1 MFIYIL
7 MYLFNLKEGLEN
19 KIGDEL
25 KSQGCQT
32 IDEVAK
38 NPTSAPVPS
47 AESSAAGLQS
57 FAENPTIPVGDLSGA
72 LIPVLPFVCSNKVEE
87 IFKKSIDEIIES
99 IKGHFNNLN
108 EMLNQFTP
116 IPKEWT
122 FQREIQNGQ
131 DILDDI
137 MEQYSSQKNK
147 PYEILQDGLKK
158 VDKII
163 ETIKTDLT
171 KVWKVLNGPIP
182 SLPPQLEGYFTKIK
196 EESDLQMNILARKV
210 IEDAMTINDEIGKI
224 ISQFKNV
231 RGDISVDLLEEYDRI
246 YDGTGIDAQKKFIED
261 QKAET
266 AAALRKAT
274 AESASA
280 IQAIKDPGFFKSM
293 LNSIIYSDPVTNP
306 NFVYLNKPYENP
318 LLEQARQIVFY
329 AIYAMIAVSI
339 MYFLSTKTFVMP
351 FFHTFVFWFKRY
363 FVFIAWLMVVGL
375 IYLFMT
381 NWFTWLI
388 REDVRYIAFVV
399 NPVLH
404 PEIYKIWNSK
414 YKQWIKHIVYGLATL
429 GFFIAALFLTVI
441 ILFLIIPVFLLLLW
455 ASGQLMSYF
464 EKEELDE

>member
-25 KSQGCQT
+25 KNQGCLT
-32 IDEVAK
+32 IDQVVK

-47 AESSAAGLQS
+47 AAPTAAGLQS
-57 FAENPTIPVGDLSGA
+57 VAENPVDPTAAVIGVISSPVTA
-72 LIPVLPFVCSNKVEE
+72 FVCSNKFGDA
-87 IFKKSIDEIIES
+87 FKDGIDAIIGS
-99 IKGHFNNLN
+99 MQGGFDDLKKL
-108 EMLNQFTP
+108 LDQFYP
-116 IPKEWT
+116 PPKEWT
-122 FQREIQNGQ
+122 FQREIQKGQ
-131 DILDDI
+131 DILDEMTDVYNS
-137 MEQYSSQKNK
+137 EK
-147 PYEILQDGLKK
+147 
-158 VDKII
+158 DKIYEKLQKGFTDVNDI
-163 ETIKTDLT
+163 NKHIKTELT
-171 KVWKVLNGPIP
+171 KVWDVLTGPI
-182 SLPPQLEGYFTKIK
+182 K
-196 EESDLQMNILARKV
+196 EVFDGPMNNLAGKA
-210 IEDAMTINDEIGKI
+210 IEDAMKITDDINKFL
-224 ISQFKNV
+224 SLFKTE
-231 RGDISVDLLEEYDRI
+231 RGTISVDLLEEYDRI
-246 YDGTGIDAQKKFIED
+246 YDGTGIDD

-274 AESASA
+274 TETASA
-280 IQAIKDPGFFKSM
+280 IQAIQDPGFFKSI
-293 LNSIIYSDPVTNP
+293 LNTIIYSDPTTNP

-329 AIYAMIAVSI
+329 AIYAMVAVSI
-339 MYFLSTKTFVMP
+339 LYFLSTKTFVVP
-351 FFHTFVFWFKRY
+351 FFQTFIFWFKRY

-414 YKQWIKHIVYGLATL
+414 YKQWIKYIVYGLATM

-464 EKEELDE
+464 EKEELNE

>member
-19 KIGDEL
+19 IIEKEL
-25 KSQGCQT
+25 KKEGCQT
-32 IDEVAK
+32 IAEVAK

-47 AESSAAGLQS
+47 AVSTAAGLQS
-57 FAENPTIPVGDLSGA
+57 AVGDVDPTKAAIIGTLSPI
-72 LIPVLPFVCSNKVEE
+72 LPVACSNKVGD
-87 IFKKSIDEIIES
+87 FLKDGIDEMIRSMAGGFDEL
-99 IKGHFNNLN
+99 KNL
-108 EMLNQFTP
+108 LDRFTP
-116 IPKEWT
+116 PPKEWT
-122 FQREIQNGQ
+122 FQREIQRGQ
-131 DILDDI
+131 
-137 MEQYSSQKNK
+137 
-147 PYEILQDGLKK
+147 EILNEMTDVYNSEKDKIYENLKK
-158 VDKII
+158 GFTEVNDINKN
-163 ETIKTDLT
+163 IKKELT
-171 KVWKVLNGPIP
+171 KVWDVLTGPI
-182 SLPPQLEGYFTKIK
+182 K
-196 EESDLQMNILARKV
+196 EVFDGPMNNLAGEV
-210 IEDAMTINDEIGKI
+210 IEGAIKITDDINQFL
-224 ISQFKNV
+224 SHFKNV

-261 QKAET
+261 QKAQT

-274 AESASA
+274 AETASA

-329 AIYAMIAVSI
+329 AIYAMIALSI

-414 YKQWIKHIVYGLATL
+414 YKKWIKHIVYGLATL